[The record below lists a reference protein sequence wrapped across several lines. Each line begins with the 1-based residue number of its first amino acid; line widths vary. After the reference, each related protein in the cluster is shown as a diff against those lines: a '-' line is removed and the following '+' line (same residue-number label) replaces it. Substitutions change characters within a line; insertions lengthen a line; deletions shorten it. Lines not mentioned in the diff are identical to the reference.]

1 MTRGF
6 AQLSAQDTS
15 YRWLKDRILT
25 TPRHEGLFLTEGE
38 VAAAAGTSRTPV
50 REALLRLE
58 AEGYLQR
65 LPKKGAYV
73 PPISDSEV
81 EWVMQARRMLE
92 TWCIREVAAQKFSDV
107 PALMGELIEQQRTL
121 VQDPLA
127 FIDCDRRFHRTFV
140 HAAGNPVLADFYE
153 SLRDRQLR
161 TGVYA
166 VTVSEG
172 RANQVINEHSAIVE
186 ALRTGDAELTES
198 ALTRHLANTLGVM
211 RGAGHVPVDL
221 GSPPAVTP

>member
-1 MTRGF
+1 MTRGLP
-6 AQLSAQDTS
+6 ALSAQDAS

-58 AEGYLQR
+58 AEGFLQR

-92 TWCIREVAAQKFSDV
+92 TWCIREVAASEPADV
-107 PALMGELIEQQRTL
+107 AALMDELIDQQRTL
-121 VQDPLA
+121 IHDPLD

-140 HAAGNPVLADFYE
+140 HAAGNPVLANFYE

-161 TGVYA
+161 SGVYA

-172 RANQVINEHSAIVE
+172 RANQVIDEHAAIVE
-186 ALRTGDAELTES
+186 ALRTGDAGLTET
-198 ALTRHLANTLGVM
+198 ALTRHLTNTLGVM
-211 RGAGHVPVDL
+211 RGAGHLPAAL
-221 GSPPAVTP
+221 GSPRTH